1 MPTLAKL
8 AQEICHDIDTGHH
21 GQVAMKLTD
30 LKELARN
37 AKPEELEYAMKIVQE
52 AEQRVLE
59 EFQSIKET
67 LHGETAT

>member
-1 MPTLAKL
+1 MPTLAQL
-8 AQEICHDIDTGHH
+8 AQEICHDITTGHH

-37 AKPEELEYAMKIVQE
+37 AKLEELEYAIEIVEQ
-52 AEQRVLE
+52 AEQRIIT

-67 LHGETAT
+67 LAEKIAT